1 MSEPNR
7 TCRFVPQTPI
17 LPEQLQTEK
26 ERGILQVADVDKDQ
40 QLDFIRIRPISSVV
54 DLFLGYNN
62 NSFQAHQQHH
72 YQPDELDR
80 VDELLV
86 ADLNND
92 DHLDLIFQYFSR
104 QQLEISYGFG
114 NGSFH
119 QPTPLPTAE
128 LSQSSKILFGDLNND
143 TYSDIIIFLSVEK
156 QIIVHLGKSDGRF
169 SASPDNVMDATVG
182 SAAASLA
189 DFNDDG
195 VLDLVYAGGQG
206 QFVVA
211 FGLGNGSFHS
221 ERIFSASSPNYF
233 VTIFP
238 CDLNEDGLTDLVLAG
253 VAAIQP
259 VVMLNRGHGTFWS
272 AFYSPENFLQHILD
286 MKIGNLNDDN
296 HLDMAIIHFHKKIMK
311 IHMGF
316 GNGSF
321 AAALD
326 VPLSVNSYPSTLE
339 MKDFNGD
346 HRLDLFSS
354 FAGDEF
360 VVVLNDC

>member
-1 MSEPNR
+1 M
-7 TCRFVPQTPI
+7 
-17 LPEQLQTEK
+17 
-26 ERGILQVADVDKDQ
+26 ADVDKDQ
-40 QLDFIRIRPISSVV
+40 QLDVIRIRPISSVV

-72 YQPDELDR
+72 YQPDEHDI
-80 VDELLV
+80 VEELLV

-128 LSQSSKILFGDLNND
+128 LSQPPEIVFGDLNND
-143 TYSDIIIFLSVEK
+143 TYSDIIIFLSVEQ

-182 SAAASLA
+182 SSTASLA

-195 VLDLVYAGGQG
+195 VLDLVYGGGQG
-206 QFVVA
+206 KFVVA

-221 ERIFSASSPNYF
+221 ERIFSASSPNHF
-233 VTIFP
+233 SIIIP
-238 CDLNEDGLTDLVLAG
+238 CDLNEDGLTDLVLA
-253 VAAIQP
+253 AFPASQH
-259 VVMLNRGHGTFWS
+259 VVVLNRGHGTFWS
-272 AFYSPENFLQHILD
+272 ALYSPANSLQFIMD
-286 MKIGNLNDDN
+286 MKIGHLNDDN

-326 VPLSVNSYPSTLE
+326 VPLPVKSYPSTLE

-346 HRLDLFSS
+346 HRPDLLTSFS
-354 FAGDEF
+354 GDEF